1 MSPSGD
7 VKVPRLL
14 HLPQHDTTLL
24 LRRRPSPH
32 FHHLL
37 TDNIDPESSS
47 ISLVE
52 QSIITSMSLL
62 HRLHSWSHDRRE
74 RRRRSDANELSPI
87 PIRSS
92 SNRQDESIPPIL
104 PPSAI
109 RRPLT
114 PSSAPGAAESAPA
127 FAAQPSPF
135 FTLPFELRRQIFLYA
150 FGRQTLHID
159 LAFRRPFA
167 PAPLT
172 TPEKER
178 PHAHIFCDHMY
189 FHSGQG
195 FRRITVDK
203 SSPKAWRWFGCV
215 CHARAA
221 DVGSFDPSLTE
232 VVDLSTDGCLTGRT
246 DCDAWPGEWP
256 GRCFVGVMGW
266 LLSCRQAY
274 VEGVHVLYSTNIIHI
289 SSNLLIQ
296 RPDAF
301 LPAQRLA
308 QITSLRFR
316 WSFKEGHENAADDA
330 ALSNMAQSNFSRS
343 YLPPSSLRGP
353 VCPALKYLHISL
365 EGDFMGLYA
374 KRDDEGRVPFDSP
387 REGAQAM
394 REKLQPALDEV
405 VQRFATPLTECVV
418 TIPWSSYETWCLLE
432 GDVGQPRQTSRASW
446 RVVPRVSFGFD
457 APSLEITAP

>member
-1 MSPSGD
+1 
-7 VKVPRLL
+7 
-14 HLPQHDTTLL
+14 
-24 LRRRPSPH
+24 
-32 FHHLL
+32 
-37 TDNIDPESSS
+37 
-47 ISLVE
+47 
-52 QSIITSMSLL
+52 MSLL

-74 RRRRSDANELSPI
+74 RRRRGDSNELTLNPIQSP
-87 PIRSS
+87 P
-92 SNRQDESIPPIL
+92 NRQDESIPPTL
-104 PPSAI
+104 PPSTL

-114 PSSAPGAAESAPA
+114 PGPSFEPTAASNLPRAETSTF
-127 FAAQPSPF
+127 FAA
-135 FTLPFELRRQIFLYA
+135 LPFELRRQILLYA

-167 PAPLT
+167 PEPFTA
-172 TPEKER
+172 PEKEH

-203 SSPKAWRWFGCV
+203 SQPKAWRWFGCV

-221 DVGSFDPSLTE
+221 DIDAFDPSLAD

-246 DCDAWPGEWP
+246 DCDAWPGTWP

-274 VEGVHVLYSTNIIHI
+274 VEGVEILYATNIIHI

-301 LPAQRLA
+301 LPSQRLA
-308 QITSLRFR
+308 QITSLRLR
-316 WSFKEGHENAADDA
+316 WYFKEGHENAADDA
-330 ALSNMAQSNFSRS
+330 ALSNLAQSNFSRS
-343 YLPPSSLRGP
+343 FLPPASTNDP
-353 VCPALKYLHISL
+353 VCPSLKYLLISL

-374 KRDDEGRVPFDSP
+374 KRDNEGRVPFDSP

-394 REKLQPALDEV
+394 RLKLRPALDEV
-405 VQRFATPLTECVV
+405 IQRFATPKTECVV
-418 TIPWSSYETWCLLE
+418 TIPWSSYETWCLLG
-432 GDVGQPRQTSRASW
+432 GDVGRKKHTACKASW

-457 APSLEITAP
+457 TPTLVPAAP